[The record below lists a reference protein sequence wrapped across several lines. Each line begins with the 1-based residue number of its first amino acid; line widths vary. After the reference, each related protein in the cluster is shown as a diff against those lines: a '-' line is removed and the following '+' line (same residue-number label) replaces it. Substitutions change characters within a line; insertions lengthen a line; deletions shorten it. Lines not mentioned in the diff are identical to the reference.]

1 MMNNEKK
8 LIYILNHYS
17 NTDATHFTHIL
28 YLLKVMADK
37 GVEIVLVIEKLEG
50 ELDLNH
56 HNVQIISLKNRA
68 PIVRHIELFGIL
80 IKLIHQ
86 GFKVSFIRIAASAA
100 IVTALAHRIYSG
112 ESYLWQSGTTYEYD
126 WNKPLSLVKIK
137 WMVKSYFPN
146 WLARRLVTWF
156 VTGPEAMVDYYAN
169 VVGISKR
176 KIRLLYNDIQLE
188 RFDRKNYPL
197 AKKDLLEKYTISPET
212 KILLLVHRLSPVRK
226 TLLYLEPMLEA
237 FSNKIKS
244 NWILFVA
251 GGGSELPAAQELV
264 KKLNLMDHVVFLG
277 NIPNEQITELY
288 ASADVFV
295 HPTYTEGF
303 PRVLIEAMAAGLP
316 IISTD
321 AGGTKEL
328 MGDLQAH
335 YIVSKDQP
343 AEFTH
348 KVLELFNHPEQ
359 WQALSQENKTVVERF
374 STPTVADMYI
384 RELFHD

>member
-1 MMNNEKK
+1 MNNSKK

-17 NTDATHFTHIL
+17 INDATHFTHIL

-37 GVEIVLVIEKLEG
+37 GVQVVLVIEKLEG
-50 ELDLNH
+50 KIDIYH
-56 HNVQIISLKNRA
+56 HNIQIIGLKHKT
-68 PIVRHIELFGIL
+68 PGLRHIELFVIL
-80 IKLIHQ
+80 IKLIRQ
-86 GFKVSFIRIAASAA
+86 GFNVSFIRIAASAA
-100 IVTALAHRIYSG
+100 IVAALAHKIYGG
-112 ESYLWQSGTTYEYD
+112 ESYLWQSGTTHEYD
-126 WNKPLSLVKIK
+126 WGKPLSLLKIK

-146 WLARRLVTWF
+146 WLARHLVTWF

-169 VVGISKR
+169 IVGIPKR

-188 RFDRKNYPL
+188 RFDSKNYPL
-197 AKKDLLEKYTISPET
+197 AKKSLLEKYTIHPET

-226 TLLYLEPMLEA
+226 TLLYLEPMLEV
-237 FSNKIKS
+237 FSNTVKS
-244 NWILFVA
+244 KWILFVA
-251 GGGSELPAAQELV
+251 GGGSELPVAQELV
-264 KKLNLMDHVVFLG
+264 KKLNLTDHVIFLG
-277 NIPNEQITELY
+277 NIANQEIAELY
-288 ASADVFV
+288 ASANIFV

-316 IISTD
+316 IVSTD

-328 MGDLQAH
+328 MGNSQAQ

-343 AEFTH
+343 CEFAN
-348 KVLELFNHPEQ
+348 KALELFIHSEQ

-384 RELFHD
+384 KELFHD

>member
-1 MMNNEKK
+1 MNNEKK

-28 YLLKVMADK
+28 YLLKVMAEK
-37 GVEIVLVIEKLEG
+37 GVQIVLVIEKLEG
-50 ELDLNH
+50 KLDLNH
-56 HNVQIISLKNRA
+56 HNIHIIGLKNRV

-80 IKLIHQ
+80 IKLIRK

-100 IVTALAHRIYSG
+100 IVAALAHKIYG
-112 ESYLWQSGTTYEYD
+112 GKSYLWQSGTTYEYD
-126 WNKPLSLVKIK
+126 WSKPLSLVKIK
-137 WMVKSYFPN
+137 WMFKSYFPN
-146 WLARRLVTWF
+146 WLARHLVTWF

-169 VVGISKR
+169 IVGIPKR
-176 KIRLLYNDIQLE
+176 KIRLLYNDIQLD
-188 RFDRKNYPL
+188 RFDSKNYPL
-197 AKKDLLEKYTISPET
+197 AKKSLLEKYTIPPET

-226 TLLYLEPMLEA
+226 TLLYLEPMLEG
-237 FSNKIKS
+237 FSNTLNSK
-244 NWILFVA
+244 WILFVA

-264 KKLNLMDHVVFLG
+264 KKLNLTDHIIFLG
-277 NIPNEQITELY
+277 NIPNQQITELY
-288 ASADVFV
+288 ASADIFV

-316 IISTD
+316 IVSTD

-328 MGDLQAH
+328 MGNLQAQ

-343 AEFTH
+343 GEFTT
-348 KVLELFNHPEQ
+348 KALELFNHPEQ
-359 WQALSQENKTVVERF
+359 WQALSQENKTVVKRF

-384 RELFHD
+384 KELFYD

>member
-1 MMNNEKK
+1 MSNAKK

-28 YLLKVMADK
+28 YLLKVMAEK
-37 GVEIVLVIEKLEG
+37 GVRIVLVIEKLEG
-50 ELDLNH
+50 KLELNH
-56 HNVQIISLKNRA
+56 HNIQIIGLKNRA

-80 IKLIHQ
+80 IKLIDQ

-100 IVTALAHRIYSG
+100 IVTALAHRIYGG

-137 WMVKSYFPN
+137 WMIKSYFPN
-146 WLARRLVTWF
+146 WLARHLVTWF

-197 AKKDLLEKYTISPET
+197 AKKDLLEKYTITPET

-244 NWILFVA
+244 NWVLFVA

-264 KKLNLMDHVVFLG
+264 KKLNLTDHVVFLG
-277 NIPNEQITELY
+277 NIPNQQITELY
-288 ASADVFV
+288 ASADFFV

-321 AGGTKEL
+321 AGGIKEL
-328 MGDLQAH
+328 MGSLQAH

-343 AEFTH
+343 AEFTN
-348 KVLELFNHPEQ
+348 KVLELFNHPRQ

-384 RELFHD
+384 KELFHD